1 MTSKG
6 QGVLLRVVTYNF
18 LRGGSR
24 KRSGHLARV
33 FREFNPDIVLC
44 QEWRPDHSP
53 AQNGNENS
61 AFGNFFWRPARG
73 NYWGTGLL
81 VRGLKASEIRVPG
94 FHGWVL
100 GAELQLDRRLC
111 IFSVHC
117 PAGRGGYAKV
127 VHRILDRIRKL
138 GKDADVIIGGDFNVA
153 AGYRF
158 EGDVIKFTRAERAV
172 LDRITHELGLIP
184 AWQAANPGR
193 PLAQTLRWT
202 MNRST
207 PYHCDGIFI
216 PARWGSGLRVCKIA
230 ADAEWERLSDHNPVW
245 AELEVTT

>member
-1 MTSKG
+1 M
-6 QGVLLRVVTYNF
+6 LLRVVTYNF

-33 FREFNPDIVLC
+33 IREFNPDIVLC
-44 QEWRPDHSP
+44 QEWRPDPAP
-53 AQNGNENS
+53 AQTGNEDS
-61 AFGNFFWRPARG
+61 ALGKFFWRPAQG
-73 NYWGTGLL
+73 NHWGTGLFI
-81 VRGLKASEIRVPG
+81 RGLQASEIRVPG
-94 FHGWVL
+94 FRGWVL
-100 GAELQLDRRLC
+100 GAELRLERRLC
-111 IFSVHC
+111 IFSVHS

-127 VHRILDRIRKL
+127 MHRILDRIRKL
-138 GKDADVIIGGDFNVA
+138 GKGADVIIGGDFNVA
-153 AGYRF
+153 AGYRP
-158 EGDVIKFTRAERAV
+158 EADVIKFTRPERAV

-216 PARWGSGLRVCKIA
+216 PARWQSGLRLCEVA